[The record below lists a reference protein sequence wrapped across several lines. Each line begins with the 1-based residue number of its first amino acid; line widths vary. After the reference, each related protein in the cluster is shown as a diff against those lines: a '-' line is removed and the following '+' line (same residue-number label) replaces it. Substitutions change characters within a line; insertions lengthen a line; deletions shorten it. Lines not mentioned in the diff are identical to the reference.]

1 MVKALGGKGYELY
14 SLRLVSSPATLEIV
28 VDRDQP
34 VSLEDIVGI
43 SSLVDSIVDP
53 IDPFDGPYTLD
64 VSSLG
69 AEKPIDPS
77 RLERALGKKCCL
89 HLSHPYKGENELT
102 GTLREIDGES
112 AVLEVI
118 EKGRKKSVSL
128 ARKDIDRAHLAV

>member
-1 MVKALGGKGYELY
+1 MVKALGEKGYELY

-89 HLSHPYKGENELT
+89 HLSHPCKGENELT
-102 GTLREIDGES
+102 GTLKEIDGEN